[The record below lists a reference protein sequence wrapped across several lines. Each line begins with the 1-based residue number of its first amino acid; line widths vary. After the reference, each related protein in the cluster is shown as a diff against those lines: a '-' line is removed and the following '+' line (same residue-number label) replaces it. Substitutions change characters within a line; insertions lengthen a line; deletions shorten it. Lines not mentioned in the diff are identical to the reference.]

1 MTDSG
6 DFITDIH
13 THVLPDVDDGPAN
26 LEDAVCLI
34 QAHHEAGTDRVFC
47 TSHLGS
53 PHFDNTPKALSLAFS
68 SLFTRISG
76 SSSEGVPG
84 NHSLHV
90 NDHVNDQVSDLDIPN
105 QETHGQGGRSDEAAP
120 ALADA
125 DEKTLT
131 IAMGAELRVN
141 QQLTDLLLR
150 DEVTALGNTSYVLLE
165 YPNSQLNERM
175 LDVVHELHVRGYR
188 TIMAH
193 PERSIIIQKDPSWI
207 DTLLEAGLLLQL
219 TAQCLEKIPSARTHP
234 ADRLAWHILERGAAA
249 VIASDAHDPHYRP
262 PGLLKAYETISE
274 RLGSEVSD
282 ALIANANAIWD
293 NQPISAVAVPKR
305 KRGLFGKLL

>member
-1 MTDSG
+1 
-6 DFITDIH
+6 
-13 THVLPDVDDGPAN
+13 
-26 LEDAVCLI
+26 
-34 QAHHEAGTDRVFC
+34 
-47 TSHLGS
+47 
-53 PHFDNTPKALSLAFS
+53 
-68 SLFTRISG
+68 
-76 SSSEGVPG
+76 
-84 NHSLHV
+84 
-90 NDHVNDQVSDLDIPN
+90 
-105 QETHGQGGRSDEAAP
+105 
-120 ALADA
+120 
-125 DEKTLT
+125 
-131 IAMGAELRVN
+131 
-141 QQLTDLLLR
+141 
-150 DEVTALGNTSYVLLE
+150 
-165 YPNSQLNERM
+165 M

-193 PERSIIIQKDPSWI
+193 PERSIIIQKDPAWV

-219 TAQCLEKIPSARTHP
+219 TAQCLEKTPSARTHP